1 MMSNL
6 NLKKIRLQ
14 NKSKKLFFLVAMPRS
29 GNTLFA
35 SIMNQNP
42 NIACTANSITLEIFK
57 KLFLLKNTD
66 VFKSFSDHKSL
77 DNVMDVVFDCY
88 YQDWKQEYIIDRGPV
103 MTLNNLKLV
112 KKHFGRPFKCIILV
126 RDLLDV
132 LASYIKWYTENPNA
146 FPNKYGNT
154 HEEKLSNIMHKE
166 GAIAKELEAIKNAY
180 NYPDMCYFISYNNL
194 VNNTQSEINKI
205 YNFLE
210 IPYYDNHY
218 YKNLKQINLNGINY
232 DDSVVGD
239 NMHKIRSTIKKQY
252 NPYIEQIPK
261 RIKER
266 YEHIKF

>member
-1 MMSNL
+1 
-6 NLKKIRLQ
+6 
-14 NKSKKLFFLVAMPRS
+14 
-29 GNTLFA
+29 
-35 SIMNQNP
+35 
-42 NIACTANSITLEIFK
+42 
-57 KLFLLKNTD
+57 
-66 VFKSFSDHKSL
+66 
-77 DNVMDVVFDCY
+77 
-88 YQDWKQEYIIDRGPV
+88 
-103 MTLNNLKLV
+103 
-112 KKHFGRPFKCIILV
+112 
-126 RDLLDV
+126 
-132 LASYIKWYTENPNA
+132 
-146 FPNKYGNT
+146 
-154 HEEKLSNIMHKE
+154 MHKE